1 MTGIIAIVVIAYVG
15 YEICKLI
22 FGALFDFIFKDFK
35 K

>member
-1 MTGIIAIVVIAYVG
+1 MTGIIAIIAFAYIG

-22 FGALFDFIFKDFK
+22 FGALFDLIFKDFK